1 MELITE
7 AQLNSQ
13 QDDLW
18 RKARQA
24 VDMNNYDYAVNLLLA
39 LVKQLPAFLEARKAL
54 RAASIKLHPTPKKKG
69 MFGGLRMTTVK
80 RGNALSSLGS
90 LEDELKDD
98 PFNEV
103 SNEALFH
110 AAEEAGLP
118 DVAAF
123 ALETVREGH
132 PENKKLL
139 HMLASH
145 YISRNMP
152 SEAAAVYH
160 DIVKV
165 DPSDSI
171 AVKGEKDCTARASM
185 QQQNWENAKSMKDV
199 MRNTS
204 EAASLEQSDKVG
216 MTRQQMEQRLA
227 QLSAVYAQNQQ
238 DLATVRGIA
247 GVYEQMEE
255 WANAESFFS
264 YAYSL
269 SNNDVSLKAKA
280 AEMHE
285 KARSSQ
291 LESLKKQAQADP
303 NNAELQAQIAAL
315 TNELAQE
322 IVTDCRARV
331 EGNPTDPQLR
341 FELGQA
347 LFNAENFSEAIPELQ
362 RARNNPYY
370 RIKAMLMLGK
380 CYEAKGMNDMAL
392 RQLSEANNELTDMD
406 ATKLEILYLMG
417 IINEKLDRKTEALDC
432 FKAIYDSNYGYRD
445 VAQRV
450 ESSYA

>member
-1 MELITE
+1 
-7 AQLNSQ
+7 
-13 QDDLW
+13 
-18 RKARQA
+18 
-24 VDMNNYDYAVNLLLA
+24 
-39 LVKQLPAFLEARKAL
+39 
-54 RAASIKLHPTPKKKG
+54 
-69 MFGGLRMTTVK
+69 
-80 RGNALSSLGS
+80 
-90 LEDELKDD
+90 
-98 PFNEV
+98 
-103 SNEALFH
+103 
-110 AAEEAGLP
+110 
-118 DVAAF
+118 
-123 ALETVREGH
+123 
-132 PENKKLL
+132 
-139 HMLASH
+139 
-145 YISRNMP
+145 
-152 SEAAAVYH
+152 
-160 DIVKV
+160 
-165 DPSDSI
+165 
-171 AVKGEKDCTARASM
+171 
-185 QQQNWENAKSMKDV
+185 
-199 MRNTS
+199 
-204 EAASLEQSDKVG
+204 
-216 MTRQQMEQRLA
+216 
-227 QLSAVYAQNQQ
+227 
-238 DLATVRGIA
+238 
-247 GVYEQMEE
+247 
-255 WANAESFFS
+255 
-264 YAYSL
+264 
-269 SNNDVSLKAKA
+269 LKAKA